1 VVKDQSG
8 AVIFGANV
16 AAKNSGT
23 GISYAVKTDSAGL
36 HSFSALPVGQYAI
49 EVKQQ
54 DFKNY
59 IVRGLIINVNS
70 ALRVDVTLEIGT
82 AQETVTVSSAAV
94 QVETTNT
101 QMGELITGSSMTAIP
116 LDERSFTDLLALQ
129 PGVDPESTG
138 EYGAGNEIPVLA
150 STENL
155 A

>member
-1 VVKDQSG
+1 
-8 AVIFGANV
+8 VIVGANV

-23 GISYAVKTDSAGL
+23 GISYAVKTDSAVFT
-36 HSFSALPVGQYAI
+36 HSPPCSWAGCNRS
-49 EVKQQ
+49 EKQ

-59 IVRGLIINVNS
+59 IVDWLIIDVNS

-101 QMGELITGSSMTAIP
+101 QIGEVITGSSRTAIP
-116 LDERSFTDLLALQ
+116 LNERSFTDLLALQ